1 MSWPTTEFNIGDEVV
16 GVPSTSLGGLLTW
29 IPEPSGFDSMMRA
42 NGVVGR
48 FLKDRT
54 EEMLQ
59 YAKGFAPVDTG
70 DLQRSLTTQYGK
82 WEGGIWGEVY
92 TDVEYALYQE
102 YGTVNH
108 EATPF
113 LRPALEAVSSEWDTE
128 GSFAE
133 DWGGMVNEFADM
145 EA

>member
-1 MSWPTTEFNIGDEVV
+1 MSWPTTEFNIGDSVV
-16 GVPSTSLGGLLTW
+16 GIPSTSLGGVLTW
-29 IPEPSGFDSMMRA
+29 IPEPSGFDSMMRV
-42 NGVVGR
+42 NGEVGR

-59 YAKGFAPVDTG
+59 YAKGFAPVDSG
-70 DLQRSLTTQYGK
+70 DLQQSLSVQYGK
-82 WEGGIWGEVY
+82 WDGGMWGEVY

-108 EATPF
+108 DAHPF
-113 LRPALEAVSSEWDTE
+113 LRPALEAVSGEWDVE